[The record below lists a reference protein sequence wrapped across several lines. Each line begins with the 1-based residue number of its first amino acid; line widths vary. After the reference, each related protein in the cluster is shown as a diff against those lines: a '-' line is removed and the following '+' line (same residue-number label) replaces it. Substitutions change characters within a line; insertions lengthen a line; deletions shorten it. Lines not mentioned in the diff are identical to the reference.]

1 MVVVLYIMQYQV
13 INVIVF
19 NCLDAHID
27 IVHLLVEANA
37 NVNLIVFYLFF
48 YFQ

>member
-13 INVIVF
+13 INFNVF
-19 NCLDAHID
+19 KCLDAHLD

-37 NVNLIVFYLFF
+37 NVNLIVFYFSV